1 MIWYEMISD
10 TLSKQ
15 NIDDIHDM
23 NIYSWSQATAPRMQ
37 QQPVARAP
45 RGIWRQATA

>member
-15 NIDDIHDM
+15 NIDDIADM
-23 NIYSWSQATAPRMQ
+23 NIYKMRLETPRLGPCRRLM
-37 QQPVARAP
+37 
-45 RGIWRQATA
+45 